1 MRRVF
6 FLSQTSQKWAQH
18 LTPLLLVLTLAACN
32 LDQAALPTP
41 NDQNLIFVTATG
53 GLPTANA
60 EGVVVITATPPPS
73 LVTESGANPLFTP
86 VVGAVDVPVQNGSTD
101 ANSVAQNP
109 IDPASV
115 GQNPPVNV
123 APVENAST
131 ESLMTQARL
140 LAQQGYFE
148 RAVEVYQSVL
158 NQGDAA
164 PAPLRAEA
172 AYRLGRAAL
181 KDGLF
186 DQAVTAFTLLIS
198 QFPQDALTP
207 GAYFLRGDAYLG
219 LSQWQPAIS
228 DYQTYLT
235 AHPGLIDSYV
245 YERVGDAQLSLG
257 QTEAALQSYQQAVN
271 TGRTLVPLLVLRE
284 KIAKIFLG
292 LNRTNEAVAQYDAI
306 LTIAKNAPYRA
317 SIDFAAAKAIL
328 DSGDNAA
335 GLARVNRVFNEYMG
349 TQTAYL
355 ALQTLTAKGIEID
368 GYKRGKVSYLYGDY
382 QGAIDAF
389 NDYSSNFPISQ
400 IPADLYLQ
408 LGRAYREIGN
418 PAAAV
423 VAFQSIVQNYPTDPL
438 FGEALLEQGR
448 TRFLSNDIPGA
459 IQSYLGVARDYSSL
473 PNTAAEAL
481 WRAGYLYG
489 TNGDPTRSREIFLQM
504 AEKYPNNTWTVNGLF
519 LAASA
524 AMSTQEWAAAETL
537 YGRLTLLTSG
547 EEKAGAY
554 LWLGRLAQQRNDSQG
569 AEAAFD
575 QAIAAAPDSYF
586 AARAA
591 DIRLGRAPFQAPTQV
606 RFAFDEVADKAVAEE
621 WLRRTFPA
629 ITQTGDLSTLSTT
642 LAADSR
648 FVRGNELWAMGAN
661 TDALQEFTAILD
673 EARAA
678 GDALTSYQLAL
689 YFRDQ
694 GAYLSSIVAGAD
706 VINAAKVATLDAPPF
721 IARLRYPAY
730 YHELVSAEAADYGFD
745 PLLMI
750 ALTRQESLF
759 DATATSVAD
768 ARGLTQVMPATGQYI
783 AGSLGMNEFRV
794 SDLNRP
800 YIGVRF
806 GAFYLAEQ
814 LRLFNGNAAAA
825 LAAYNAGPGRVLD
838 WYKLSGGEMDL
849 FVTTIPFEETRL
861 YIERIYGH
869 YAMYR
874 ALYGE

>member
-1 MRRVF
+1 MQRF
-6 FLSQTSQKWAQH
+6 FLKQPMRARA
-18 LTPLLLVLTLAACN
+18 LMPLVLPLVLAACN
-32 LDQAALPTP
+32 LDQGALPTP
-41 NDQNLIFVTATG
+41 DDQNLIYVTATS

-60 EGVVVITATPPPS
+60 EGVIVITATPQPG
-73 LVTESGANPLFTP
+73 VITDAGAHPLLTP
-86 VVGAVDVPVQNGSTD
+86 VPVGGSVDVPVQNVASD
-101 ANSVAQNP
+101 PNAVAQNSV
-109 IDPASV
+109 DPAAL

-123 APVENAST
+123 APVENASAET
-131 ESLMTQARL
+131 LMAEARL
-140 LAQQGYFE
+140 LAQQGYYE
-148 RAVEVYQSVL
+148 RSVEVYQTVL

-164 PAPLRAEA
+164 PAALRAEA
-172 AYRLGRAAL
+172 AYRLGQAAL

-198 QFPQDALTP
+198 QFPQDKLTP
-207 GAYFLRGDAYLG
+207 SAYFLRGDAYLG

-245 YERVGDAQLSLG
+245 HERVGDAQLSLG
-257 QTEAALQSYQQAVN
+257 QTDAALQSYQKAVDA
-271 TGRTLVPLLVLRE
+271 GRTIVPLLVLRE
-284 KIAKIFLG
+284 KLAKIFLD

-306 LTIAKNAPYRA
+306 LTIARNAPYRA
-317 SIDFAAAKAIL
+317 SMDYAAAKAIL

-335 GLARVNRVFNEYMG
+335 GLARMNRVFNDYMG

-355 ALQTLTAKGIEID
+355 AMQTLTANGIQID

-389 NDYSSNFPISQ
+389 NDYSSNFPTSQ

-423 VAFQSIVQNYPTDPL
+423 VAFQSIIQNYPNDPL
-438 FGEALLEQGR
+438 FGDALLEQGR

-459 IQSYLGVARDYSSL
+459 IQSYLNIARDYSSL
-473 PNTAAEAL
+473 PNVAAEAL

-504 AEKYPNNTWTVNGLF
+504 ADKYPNNTWTINGLF

-524 AMSTQEWAAAETL
+524 AMATQEWQIAETL
-537 YGRLTLLTSG
+537 YGRLALLAVG
-547 EEKAGAY
+547 EEKSAAY
-554 LWLGRLAQQRNDSQG
+554 LWLGRLAQQRNDPAA

-591 DIRLGRAPFQAPTQV
+591 DIRLGRAPFQPPAQV
-606 RFAFDEVADKAVAEE
+606 RFTFDEAADKAAAED
-621 WLRRTFPA
+621 WLRATFPT
-629 ITQTGDLSTLSTT
+629 ITQTGDLSVVSPT
-642 LAADSR
+642 LAADPR
-648 FVRGNELWAMGAN
+648 FIRGNALWAMGAN
-661 TDALQEFTAILD
+661 ADALQEFTAILD

-678 GDALTSYQLAL
+678 GDALTSYQLAV

-694 GAYLSSIVAGAD
+694 GAYLSSIVAAAD
-706 VINAAKVATLDAPPF
+706 VINAGRVATLNAPPF
-721 IARLRYPAY
+721 IARMRYPAY
-730 YHELVSAEAADYGFD
+730 YHELVSAEAAQHGFD

-750 ALTRQESLF
+750 ALMRQESLF
-759 DATATSVAD
+759 DTNATSVAD

-783 AGSLGMNEFRV
+783 AGSLGMNEWRV

-838 WYKLSGGEMDL
+838 WFKLSGGEIDL
-849 FVTTIPFEETRL
+849 FVTTITIEETRL

-874 ALYGE
+874 ALYGG